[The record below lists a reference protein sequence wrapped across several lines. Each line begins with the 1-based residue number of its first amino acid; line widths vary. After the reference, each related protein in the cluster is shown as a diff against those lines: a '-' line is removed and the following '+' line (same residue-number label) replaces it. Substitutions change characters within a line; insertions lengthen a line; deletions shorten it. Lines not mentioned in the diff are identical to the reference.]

1 MKNRTAKIIRNTK
14 ETKIE
19 VALNLDGTG
28 KYSINTGVGFLDHM
42 LSALAKHAL
51 FDLSVLAKGDL
62 EIDEH
67 HTVEDIGICLG
78 QAIDQA
84 LGERRGIGRYGFWA
98 PLDEAL
104 AQAVIDFGGRSYLV
118 WNVKFRREKIGDLPT
133 ELLEDFFKALS
144 DNARAN
150 IHINLPYGRNEHH
163 MAEAIFKATAR
174 ALRQAVAIDV
184 KNSGEVPSTKGK
196 I

>member
-84 LGERRGIGRYGFWA
+84 L
-98 PLDEAL
+98 

-184 KNSGEVPSTKGK
+184 KNNGEVPSTKGK

>member
-67 HTVEDIGICLG
+67 HTVEDVGICLG
-78 QAIDQA
+78 QAIDKA